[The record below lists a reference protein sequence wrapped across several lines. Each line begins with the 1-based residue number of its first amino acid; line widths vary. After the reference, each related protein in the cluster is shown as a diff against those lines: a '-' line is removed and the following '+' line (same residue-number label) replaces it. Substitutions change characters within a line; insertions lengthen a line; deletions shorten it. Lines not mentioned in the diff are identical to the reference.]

1 LLLGNWVHE
10 PQARLNGWIA
20 AAVQKEARAITHIKV
35 IGETSSVRLE
45 FFHLKYGLRVALG
58 RLPGPGRRLG
68 AGERRRF
75 GRLCV
80 CIIGNRILR
89 NRGRNLIVGDL
100 FPRFVI
106 APGNNCVDA
115 QLQAA
120 GPVAIAVGAVIGP
133 STKMPF
139 LRKVSVSVATFTP
152 DGNDQRLSTE

>member
-35 IGETSSVRLE
+35 IGERSSVRLE
-45 FFHLKYGLRVALG
+45 FFHLKYGLRVA
-58 RLPGPGRRLG
+58 
-68 AGERRRF
+68 ERRRF
-75 GRLCV
+75 GRLCA